1 VQRGL
6 GFARV
11 VDQTEGRDAV
21 HAQDSWLELEDD
33 LTGGPHLLVSNERG
47 RDTLSGLHI
56 AGPRAESGS
65 GLNGSPS
72 AFSSF
77 FVSFHF
83 SFSVFPIS
91 FILLANLI
99 QFTSN
104 HFQKFC
110 KIHSNV
116 LNQYE
121 TCFQKPSRI
130 FN

>member
-1 VQRGL
+1 VR
-6 GFARV
+6 
-11 VDQTEGRDAV
+11 
-21 HAQDSWLELEDD
+21 AQDSWPELEDD
-33 LTGGPHLLVSNERG
+33 LTGGPHLSVSNERR
-47 RDTLSGLHI
+47 RDTLLGLHV
-56 AGPRAESGS
+56 AGPRAELGI

-77 FVSFHF
+77 FISFHF
-83 SFSVFPIS
+83 SFCIFPIS

-99 QFTSN
+99 QLKSN